1 MICVY
6 IYKLYL
12 TTSPYIIMISRILEW
27 PFHVLNMIQLS
38 IGKLRDPQVLQS
50 LHWFLQPWVLDAYRS
65 LDQHPGTGK
74 ETPTVWWFRNPV
86 KKPKLSSWHPS
97 LCSLCYIYTYFFGGF
112 HRISEPSPY
121 RPTSRLLGLDDVHVP
136 ARWGNLDSLE

>member
-97 LCSLCYIYTYFFGGF
+97 LCSLCYIYIHIFLVVSTGF
-112 HRISEPSPY
+112 LNHHH